1 MAYWGSTNKNIMT
14 LLQKLKLALQ
24 LNGFYK
30 EDVKEATTMNGQK
43 PGWKT
48 TEFWLTVANQVAI
61 VWGVV
66 QGSVPPKYAVIG
78 TAVGTCIY
86 TILRTLAKS

>member
-1 MAYWGSTNKNIMT
+1 MNII
-14 LLQKLKLALQ
+14 QKIKLALQ
-24 LNGFYK
+24 
-30 EDVKEATTMNGQK
+30 VKEFINQDLKGATTMNGTK

-48 TEFWLTVANQVAI
+48 TEFWLTVANQIAF
-61 VWGVV
+61 VWGSV
-66 QGSVPPKYAVIG
+66 QGYVPPKYAVIG